1 MPNGNFA
8 IGNTYETTTRPVAW
22 AVAKDCLSR
31 LGFPEYAYLNFKGSS
46 EKAQTKDSAIDDYGN
61 KNWFGTNTEAI
72 LQIEEDPIV
81 ERIYEA
87 SVIRLDNVPVFKDAE
102 THTYIRPIYQ
112 PVKMTLRFRL
122 RCQDEVEANRFRDD
136 TWARS
141 HLLRHECLHELTYH
155 WQLPKVYLVILQEIW
170 KLQEAHDQTGLSFG
184 KYLRDRFD
192 PRIDTVTNLAGR
204 EATLVVPE
212 DQVRALGWFD
222 FAGVMDKPTFNKD
235 NNTWDLEWS
244 YSLVYD
250 KPVEAAMTYPL
261 VIRQKM
267 IGPDF
272 RPVKG
277 MYKLDDRDPS
287 LSNVQRSLFS
297 FFNVWVP
304 PKGILDRRYPDFDTW
319 EPEGNTYGCMDLWI
333 GMLGLSAENRRDL
346 VSIYNIGDHKL
357 ADVVTDFMIDERE
370 YVCKPRQSLFEIGVY
385 SDNERA
391 WPDQVT
397 LGEDGIVRS
406 AFDLS
411 MIPIYHVVI
420 SFRNDLRTL
429 DQENI
434 GRIIK
439 NACKVYGILASMYP
453 MAIELGLIPPPSKR
467 CMWTR
472 DQWEQIVEVISPP
485 PRRPNPNP
493 GPGGGTSVSAGQRR
507 LAMQTVGTY
516 NIVTRRNQDADP
528 S

>member
-22 AVAKDCLSR
+22 AVAKDCLAR
-31 LGFPEYAYLNFKGSS
+31 LGFAEGAFLNFVGHY
-46 EKAQTKDSAIDDYGN
+46 EKTQTKDTAIDDYQN

-72 LQIEEDPIV
+72 LQVEEDPII

-122 RCQDEVEANRFRDD
+122 RCKDEVEANRYRDD

-141 HLLRHECLHELTYH
+141 HLLRHEALHELTYH

-170 KLQEAHDQTGLSFG
+170 KLQEAHDKTGTSFG

-192 PRIDTVTNLAGR
+192 PRIDTVTNLAGK

-222 FAGVMDKPTFNKD
+222 FAGVMEKPTFNKD
-235 NNTWDLEWS
+235 NGTWDLEWS

-261 VIRQKM
+261 VVRQKM

-272 RPVKG
+272 RPTKG
-277 MYKLDDRDPS
+277 MYKLDDKDPS
-287 LSNVQRSLFS
+287 LSNLQRSLFS

-319 EPEGNTYGCMDLWI
+319 EPEGYTYGCMDLWI
-333 GMLGLSAENRRDL
+333 GMLGLKPENRRDL
-346 VSIYNIGDHKL
+346 VSVNRLGEHKL
-357 ADVVTDFMIDERE
+357 SDAALTLLMDERE
-370 YVCKPRQSLFEIGVY
+370 YVCNPRQSIFEIGVY

-391 WPDQVT
+391 FPDQVT
-397 LGEDGIVRS
+397 LGEDGIVRA

-411 MIPIYHVVI
+411 MIPIYHVVV
-420 SFRNDLRTL
+420 SFRTDLRTL
-429 DQENI
+429 DPENI
-434 GRIIK
+434 PRIIK
-439 NACKVYGILASMYP
+439 NACKVYGVLAEMYP
-453 MAIELGLIPPPSKR
+453 NAVELGLLPLPSKR
-467 CMWTR
+467 CQWTW
-472 DQWEQIVEVISPP
+472 DEWQQIVEVVSPP

-493 GPGGGTSVSAGQRR
+493 GVGGGTSASANQRR

-516 NIVTRRNQDADP
+516 SIITRRDKNVD
-528 S
+528 